1 MILSKE
7 DMIKILDL
15 MQINTDN
22 VILLRDKNHELNQ
35 ALYHEK
41 WKVRYLTRR
50 LKVIDP
56 NEYDTKMDKELIGLW
71 VHHLGGNHVLRDGDV
86 VLICKEVEEAN
97 IIEEI
102 NE

>member
-1 MILSKE
+1 MKLRKN

-22 VILLRDKNHELNQ
+22 VLLLRDKNHELNQ

-50 LKVIDP
+50 LKAINT
-56 NEYDTKMDKELIGLW
+56 NEAVTEEELDDMIHKKE
-71 VHHLGGNHVLRDGDV
+71 N
-86 VLICKEVEEAN
+86 
-97 IIEEI
+97 
-102 NE
+102 

>member
-1 MILSKE
+1 MKLRKN

-22 VILLRDKNHELNQ
+22 VLLLRDKNHELNQ
-35 ALYHEK
+35 GLYHEK

-56 NEYDTKMDKELIGLW
+56 NEAVTEEELDDMIHKKE
-71 VHHLGGNHVLRDGDV
+71 N
-86 VLICKEVEEAN
+86 
-97 IIEEI
+97 
-102 NE
+102 